1 MVLELKVEK
10 VKEFPEEAK
19 KIIELLSNLV
29 EELSSKNRELT
40 EEVQK
45 LRDELNRMKGEQGK
59 PDIKA
64 SKKDDDNG
72 DAGDAGDVGDGAEDI
87 SSEEERRTRKK
98 RRKKKKKATLVI
110 HQEEKLTIDKS
121 ELPEDAKFQGYE
133 PVVVQDIAISPNN
146 TCFLKAKYYSASE
159 GKSYL
164 APLPAGY
171 EGEFGPVVRTLI
183 ITLYHGSGMTEPKIQ
198 ELLGNFELSISE
210 GQISNILTK
219 DLEEWHEEKEAIVKA
234 GLGSTSYQQT
244 DDTGTRVNGKNQYCH
259 IFCNPYYTAY
269 FTRPYKNRL
278 TVIQLMQ
285 GTEELQLKIT
295 DETIRFLE
303 QFKVPK
309 WAQAHIQAWVR
320 EDLYTLEEM
329 ESLMLN
335 ELRTLGEQHKAHIFE
350 AAALTAYNAQT
361 DMPVIEILLSDDAP
375 QFGRITTHHALCWIH
390 EGRLYKKLTPFLE
403 HHRQRLDSF
412 LDEFWQFYKRL
423 LDYRLNPN
431 PPDAQQLRHD
441 FDTLFS
447 QTTGYHQLDKCLAR
461 SKAKKDKL
469 LLVLDFPDIPLHNN
483 AAELGARQRVRKR
496 KISCGPRTQDGLQA
510 WDTFATIAETAKK
523 LGVSFF
529 AYVFDR
535 VSRSYQLP
543 NLADLIPQPT
553 PAPAI

>member
-1 MVLELKVEK
+1 MVEEIKVEK

-19 KIIELLSNLV
+19 KIIEMLSNLV
-29 EELSSKNRELT
+29 EELSKKNGELA

-64 SKKDDDNG
+64 SKKDSDD
-72 DAGDAGDVGDGAEDI
+72 DDDGNEDI
-87 SSEEERRTRKK
+87 SSEEERRTRRK
-98 RRKKKKKATLVI
+98 RRKRKKKATLVI

-121 ELPEDAKFQGYE
+121 ELPEDVKFQGYE
-133 PVVVQDIAISPNN
+133 SVEVQDIAIGPNN
-146 TCFLKAKYYSASE
+146 TRFLKAKYYSPGE

-164 APLPAGY
+164 APMPAGY
-171 EGEFGPVVRTLI
+171 EGEFGPGVRALI
-183 ITLYHGSGMTEPKIQ
+183 ITLYHESGMTEPKIQ
-198 ELLGNFELSISE
+198 GFLGNFELSISE

-244 DDTGTRVNGKNQYCH
+244 DDTSTRVNGKNQYCH

-278 TVIQLMQ
+278 TVIHLMQ
-285 GTEELQLKIT
+285 GAEELQLKIT
-295 DETIRFLE
+295 DETLAFLE

-309 WAQAHIQAWVR
+309 WAQTHIQAWVR

-329 ESLMLN
+329 EPLMLN

-350 AAALTAYNAQT
+350 ASALTAYNAQT
-361 DMPVIEILLSDDAP
+361 DMPIIEILLSDDAP
-375 QFGRITTHHALCWIH
+375 QFGRITTHHALCWVH
-390 EGRLYKKLTPFLE
+390 EGRLYKKLIPFLE
-403 HHRQRLDSF
+403 HHRQLLVSFLDSF
-412 LDEFWQFYKRL
+412 WRFYKRL
-423 LDYRLNPN
+423 LEYCLHPN
-431 PPDAQQLRHD
+431 PPDAQQLRSD
-441 FDTLFS
+441 FDSLFS
-447 QTTGYHQLDKCLAR
+447 QTTGYLQLDKCIAR
-461 SKAKKDKL
+461 TKAKKDKL
-469 LLVLDFPDIPLHNN
+469 LLALDFPDIPLHNN

-496 KISCGPRTQDGLQA
+496 KLSFGPRTQDGLQA

-523 LGVSFF
+523 LGVNFF
-529 AYVFDR
+529 VYVFDR

-543 NLADLIPQPT
+543 NLADLIPQPAST
-553 PAPAI
+553 PTI

>member
-1 MVLELKVEK
+1 MVEEIKVEK

-19 KIIELLSNLV
+19 KIIEMLSNLV
-29 EELSSKNRELT
+29 EELSKKNGELA

-64 SKKDDDNG
+64 SKKDSDD
-72 DAGDAGDVGDGAEDI
+72 DDDGNEDI
-87 SSEEERRTRKK
+87 SSEEERRTRRK
-98 RRKKKKKATLVI
+98 RRKRKKKATLVI

-121 ELPEDAKFQGYE
+121 ELPEDVKFQGYE
-133 PVVVQDIAISPNN
+133 SVEVQDIAIGPNN
-146 TCFLKAKYYSASE
+146 TRFLKAKYYSPGE

-164 APLPAGY
+164 APMPAGY
-171 EGEFGPVVRTLI
+171 EGEFGPGVRALI
-183 ITLYHGSGMTEPKIQ
+183 ITLYHESGMTEPKIQ
-198 ELLGNFELSISE
+198 GFLGNFELSISE

-244 DDTGTRVNGKNQYCH
+244 DDTSTRVNGKNQYCH

-278 TVIQLMQ
+278 TVIHLMQ
-285 GTEELQLKIT
+285 GAEELQLKIT
-295 DETIRFLE
+295 DETLAFLE

-309 WAQAHIQAWVR
+309 WAQTHIQAWVR

-329 ESLMLN
+329 EPLMLN

-350 AAALTAYNAQT
+350 ASALTAYNAQT
-361 DMPVIEILLSDDAP
+361 DMPIIEILLSDDAP
-375 QFGRITTHHALCWIH
+375 QFGRITTHHALCWVH
-390 EGRLYKKLTPFLE
+390 EGRLYKKLIPFLE
-403 HHRQRLDSF
+403 HHRHLLDSF
-412 LDEFWQFYKRL
+412 LDAFWRFYKRL
-423 LDYRLNPN
+423 LEYCLHPN
-431 PPDAQQLRHD
+431 PPDAKQLRAD
-441 FDTLFS
+441 FDSLFS
-447 QTTGYHQLDKCLAR
+447 ETTGYLQLDKCIAR
-461 SKAKKDKL
+461 TKAKKDKL
-469 LLVLDFPDIPLHNN
+469 LLALDFPDIPLHNN

-496 KISCGPRTQDGLQA
+496 KLSFGPRTQDGLQA

-523 LGVSFF
+523 LGVNFF
-529 AYVFDR
+529 VYVFDR

-543 NLADLIPQPT
+543 NLADLIPQPAST
-553 PAPAI
+553 PTI

>member
-1 MVLELKVEK
+1 MVEELKVEK

-19 KIIELLSNLV
+19 KIIEMLSNLV
-29 EELSSKNRELT
+29 EELSGKNRELA

-64 SKKDDDNG
+64 SKKDDDG
-72 DAGDAGDVGDGAEDI
+72 DEGNEEGAGNEDI
-87 SSEEERRTRKK
+87 SSEEERSTPKK
-98 RRKKKKKATLVI
+98 RRKKKKNAEIVI
-110 HQEEKLTIDKS
+110 HQEEKLTIETN
-121 ELPEDAKFQGYE
+121 ELPEDVEFKGYE
-133 PVVVQDIAISPNN
+133 PVVVQDITIGPNN
-146 TCFLKAKYYSASE
+146 TRFLKAKYYSPSE

-164 APLPAGY
+164 APMPAGY
-171 EGEFGPVVRTLI
+171 EGEFGPAVRTMI
-183 ITLYHGSGMTEPKIQ
+183 ITLYHASGMTEPKIQ
-198 ELLGNFELSISE
+198 EFLGNFDISISE

-278 TVIQLMQ
+278 TVIHLMQ

-295 DETIRFLE
+295 DETLTFLE

-309 WAQAHIQAWVR
+309 WAQTHIQAWIR

-329 ESLMLN
+329 EPLMLN

-375 QFGRITTHHALCWIH
+375 QFGRITTHHALCWVH
-390 EGRLYKKLTPFLE
+390 EGRLYKKLIPFLE
-403 HHRQRLDSF
+403 HHRQLLNSF
-412 LDEFWQFYKRL
+412 LDEFWRFYKRL
-423 LDYRLNPN
+423 LEYCLNPN
-431 PPDAQQLRHD
+431 PPDAQQLRDD
-441 FDTLFS
+441 FDSLFS
-447 QTTGYHQLDKCLAR
+447 QTTGYRQLDKCIAR
-461 SKAKKDKL
+461 TKAKKDKL
-469 LLVLDFPDIPLHNN
+469 LLALDFPDIPLHNN

-510 WDTFATIAETAKK
+510 WDTFATLAETAKK

-543 NLADLIPQPT
+543 NLADLIPQSIPL
-553 PAPAI
+553 PAPII